1 MTGTKKYATNT
12 FLLIGLWALGLIMLG
27 NGPLYGQLAPT
38 KSKSVQVTKG
48 AAGQKI
54 VLGKAT
60 HYSRSLEGTKT
71 AIGTR
76 YQNHKMTAA
85 SNFFKLRTWVKV
97 TRLSNGRS
105 VTVYINDRM
114 HPSMASK
121 GRVIDLSIAAAEALH
136 FMGGAG
142 ITRVR
147 VEEIPKWD
155 ALSNENQ
162 PAPADEIS
170 AYDR

>member
-1 MTGTKKYATNT
+1 MTGTKKYATNIVL
-12 FLLIGLWALGLIMLG
+12 FIGLWALGLIVVG
-27 NGPLYGQLAPT
+27 NSPLYGQSAH
-38 KSKSVQVTKG
+38 SKSVQITKG

-121 GRVIDLSIAAAEALH
+121 GRVIDLSIAAAEALR

-142 ITRVR
+142 VTRVR

-155 ALSNENQ
+155 SLSNENQ
-162 PAPADEIS
+162 PAPAAEIS